1 LPEHSIYDE
10 RELLALISKGDGSA
24 FRELYE
30 LYRERIYAVSRK
42 MTQSDDVASDIVQD
56 VFLNI
61 WKNRDGLAI
70 IENPSSYLFTAVYRR
85 VYQHYRK
92 LALERKFQ
100 QATQKIERVENTTEE
115 TVLAHES
122 RNMLSM
128 AVSQLPPQQQMV
140 FKLSKE
146 EGYSREDVAEYL
158 NISPNTVKNHLSKAL
173 KFVQT
178 YLKSLATIFFFLFC
192 K

>member
-1 LPEHSIYDE
+1 MPEHSIYDE

-158 NISPNTVKNHLSKAL
+158 NISPNTVKNHLAKAL